1 MTSGNKPGLSRLIAA
16 MALAVGIA
24 IGAPTI
30 GLRAQP
36 EWGLAQLMQD
46 LAAVKSA
53 SAHFVERRYLHLLK
67 EPLVDSGTLSYR
79 APDQLSKITLEPQT
93 ERLIVDGDLLTI
105 DREGKS
111 RTLRLEDYPEIWAII
126 EGVRGTLAGDRA
138 ALEKY
143 YTLKLEGTP
152 ASWTLSLVPQDS
164 KIKQLVRTILI
175 FGEGHSIRH
184 ILTLE
189 QEGDR
194 TDMTITED
202 SP

>member
-1 MTSGNKPGLSRLIAA
+1 MRLISAA
-16 MALAVGIA
+16 ALALAVA
-24 IGAPTI
+24 VGAP
-30 GLRAQP
+30 GAALRAEPSAMQ
-36 EWGLAQLMQD
+36 WDLAQLMRE
-46 LAAVKSA
+46 LATVKTA
-53 SAHFVERRYLHLLK
+53 SAHFVEHRYLHLLK
-67 EPLVDSGTLSYR
+67 EPLVVSGTLSYR

-93 ERLIVDGDLLTI
+93 ERLIVDRDQLTI

-126 EGVRGTLAGDRA
+126 EGIRGTLAGDRA

-143 YTLKLEGTP
+143 YDLKLEGGA
-152 ASWTLSLVPQDS
+152 ASWTLSLMPRDS
-164 KIKQLVRTILI
+164 KIKQLVRSILI
-175 FGEGHSIRH
+175 FGEGHTIRH

-194 TDMTITED
+194 SDMTITED